1 MKEKIELEGVICSS
15 KKCKL
20 GCRIG
25 IANKCADKDCTGK
38 LEEKGGKTI
47 CNRCGKTIKRAKYYF
62 CYKCN
67 KSYHKICSTRKF
79 DGDVKEADAKAKDLR
94 QADAKAKEEKRQET
108 LKNEKAAASEPVD

>member
-67 KSYHKICSTRKF
+67 KSYHKICATRKF
-79 DGDVKEADAKAKDLR
+79 DGDVKEADA
-94 QADAKAKEEKRQET
+94 DAKKKRQET
-108 LKNEKAAASEPVD
+108 LKNEKAADQ